1 MRTLPTSVLAL
12 GIATAA
18 AIGQAPAPL
27 PPRPLEMPDLKQLM
41 PSEVPGPE
49 TLELIGKPISTPPV
63 TSWPVGKAVTEFDSG
78 TVYVYWLYD
87 PTSTCSPAHATSH
100 HRHYF
105 GQLAGKHA
113 DRLVVVEVLT
123 EDRRQTTLADEW
135 VDSVAQDPFV
145 RSRVGVCE
153 SRAFED
159 WCGSRRSA
167 CNVLAVV
174 VDSRGRLATV
184 TDEYADVP
192 FVVGK
197 LIDGTFDHAAYLD
210 TVRKWKEVMYGE
222 GREQREGR
230 IEQLEQ
236 AYQLLP
242 CRYADTEIQR
252 SRLLIALRRSE
263 EAAAAIRR
271 AIDHSTPIDRR
282 FLQDVVSLAETV
294 QGWGEAMRPIMLD
307 AAKMLAA
314 TSDHQSY
321 RDLKQAARIAG
332 TLRDFDTAISYQ
344 TMAVSRAREG
354 SQRDEAVAKLREYEA
369 AKEKK

>member
-1 MRTLPTSVLAL
+1 MQTLPAAMLAL
-12 GIATAA
+12 GLTTAA
-18 AIGQAPAPL
+18 AVGQAPAL
-27 PPRPLEMPDLKQLM
+27 NPPRPLELPDLKRLM
-41 PSEVPGPE
+41 PPEVPGPA

-63 TSWPVGKAVTEFDSG
+63 TAWPVGTSITEFKPG
-78 TVYVYWLYD
+78 TVHVYWISEPKGSINRLGAAPSY
-87 PTSTCSPAHATSH
+87 
-100 HRHYF
+100 RHF
-105 GQLAGKHA
+105 LGQLASKDT
-113 DRLVVVEVLT
+113 DRLVVVELIE
-123 EDRRQTTLADEW
+123 EDHPQFTLAGDR
-135 VDSVAQDPFV
+135 VDSVASDPFV
-145 RSRVGVCE
+145 RTPIAICAPA
-153 SRAFED
+153 AFEA
-159 WCGSRRSA
+159 WCGSERTIDGFLA
-167 CNVLAVV
+167 AVV
-174 VDSRGRLATV
+174 NTDGTLAMV
-184 TDEYADVP
+184 TDSYADVP
-192 FVVGK
+192 YIVGK

-252 SRLLIALRRSE
+252 SRLLIAVRRSE

-282 FLQDVVSLAETV
+282 FLQEVVSMAETV

-314 TSDHQSY
+314 TSDHLNY
-321 RDLKQAARIAG
+321 TDLKQAARIAG

-369 AKEKK
+369 AKEKE